1 MKAPTYTKGDNP
13 VEFLRIF
20 RAWDT
25 PCAVRDAV
33 KPAHIDLAIDEACE
47 RIEALEYHL
56 AQQSKLPSA
65 HPLRAIYSAAIA
77 QLTHGKGERHG
88 GDATP
93 FLQQPWLDLADTYGV
108 GFLYGQSAKKAREAM
123 GKEGEARERE
133 LLGALN
139 YLAMG
144 ILYEQIRK

>member
-1 MKAPTYTKGDNP
+1 MTAPTYTKGENP
-13 VEFLRIF
+13 VEFLRTFNTWRRGDDGDMPEPQQIGE
-20 RAWDT
+20 
-25 PCAVRDAV
+25 
-33 KPAHIDLAIDEACE
+33 AIDEACE

-65 HPLRAIYSAAIA
+65 HPLRAIYSDAID
-77 QLTHGKGERHG
+77 QLTKGKGERHG

-93 FLQQPWLDLADTYGV
+93 FLEQRWLALSDAFG
-108 GFLYGQSAKKAREAM
+108 GQGLFWQAGKKLEEAM

>member
-1 MKAPTYTKGDNP
+1 MTAPTYTKGESP
-13 VEFLRIF
+13 VEFLRTF
-20 RAWDT
+20 NAWRRGDDGDM
-25 PCAVRDAV
+25 PE
-33 KPAHIDLAIDEACE
+33 PQHIGLAIDEACD
-47 RIEALEYHL
+47 RIEALEDHL

-65 HPLRAIYSAAIA
+65 HPLRAIYSAAID

-93 FLQQPWLDLADTYGV
+93 FLQQRWLALSDAFG
-108 GFLYGQSAKKAREAM
+108 GQGLFWQAGKKLEEAM

>member
-1 MKAPTYTKGDNP
+1 MTAPTYEKGENP
-13 VEFLRIF
+13 VAFLMAF
-20 RAWDT
+20 NAWRRGDDGDM
-25 PCAVRDAV
+25 PE
-33 KPAHIDLAIDEACE
+33 PQHIGLAIDEACE

-56 AQQSKLPSA
+56 AKQSKLPHP
-65 HPLRAIYSAAIA
+65 HPLRAIYSQAID
-77 QLTHGKGERHG
+77 QLTKGKGERHG

>member
-1 MKAPTYTKGDNP
+1 MTAPTYTKGENP
-13 VEFLRIF
+13 VEFLRTF
-20 RAWDT
+20 NTWRRGGDG
-25 PCAVRDAV
+25 PM
-33 KPAHIDLAIDEACE
+33 PEPQHIGLAIDEACE
-47 RIEALEYHL
+47 RIEVLEYHL
-56 AQQSKLPSA
+56 AMRAKLQPP
-65 HPLRAIYSAAIA
+65 HPLRAIYSLAIE
-77 QLTHGKGERHG
+77 QITHGKGVRHG

-123 GKEGEARERE
+123 GKGGEARERE

>member
-47 RIEALEYHL
+47 RIEALEDRLHH
-56 AQQSKLPSA
+56 SKLPQP
-65 HPLRAIYSAAIA
+65 HPLRAIYGAALE

-88 GDATP
+88 GDAVP
-93 FLQQPWLDLADTYGV
+93 FLEQRWLALSDAFG
-108 GFLYGQSAKKAREAM
+108 GQGLFWQAGKKLEEAM

>member
-1 MKAPTYTKGDNP
+1 MTAPTYTKGENP
-13 VEFLRIF
+13 VEFLRTFNTWRRGYDGDMPDPQDIG
-20 RAWDT
+20 
-25 PCAVRDAV
+25 
-33 KPAHIDLAIDEACE
+33 LAIDEACA
-47 RIEALEYHL
+47 RIEALEDRLHH
-56 AQQSKLPSA
+56 SKLPSA
-65 HPLRAIYSAAIA
+65 HPLRAIYGAAID

-93 FLQQPWLDLADTYGV
+93 FLQQPWIDLADTYGV